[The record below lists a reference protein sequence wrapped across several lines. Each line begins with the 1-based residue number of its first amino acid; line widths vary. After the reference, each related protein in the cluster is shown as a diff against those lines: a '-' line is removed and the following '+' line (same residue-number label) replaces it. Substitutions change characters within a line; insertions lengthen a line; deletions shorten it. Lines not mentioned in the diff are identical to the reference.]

1 MTDFKQQ
8 YGFSLE
14 EWKTCLSVLEQL
26 KDAPLENPDNQP
38 FASLITKI
46 HKNAK
51 KQLKQTNQNTKKDSD
66 VDLLKQAVVSKNA
79 LVGKTVFDH
88 NDNAEQPFYTAF
100 KKPKNCYSCNGLYD
114 KMHSFYHRLCPNCA
128 KLNYNYR
135 GLSIDLQNRNVILTG
150 GRVKVGYSCALKFL
164 RSGANLVVTTRF
176 PALALEQFKKE
187 ADYQKWKDRLTLYGL
202 DLRNLKAVETFI
214 HYYKENYDS
223 LDVLVNNAAQTI
235 QYPSA
240 YYQPLIAQEQT
251 LLIANKSNHLIGNS
265 TPVGEQEQ
273 ALNLFKEPK
282 NDLPLNR
289 FGQPVDFREKNSW
302 NATLE
307 EISTYELLEVNLI
320 NHISPYLMVKALT
333 PLLKAS
339 EFEARFVINV
349 TSSEGQFSYQNKT
362 SYHPHTNMTKAAL
375 NMLTRTSA
383 AAYAKDQIYM
393 NSVDVGWV
401 STGAQESKRK
411 AQFEVGYIPPLDP
424 VDAAARI
431 LHPIYETLI
440 NKEYFV
446 GVLLKNY
453 KPVDW

>member
-1 MTDFKQQ
+1 MDFKEQ

-14 EWKTCLSVLEQL
+14 EWKTCLAVLEQL
-26 KDAPLENPDNQP
+26 KDTPLDNPENQP

-51 KQLKQTNQNTKKDSD
+51 KQLKQTIQTKERASD
-66 VDLLKQAVVSKNA
+66 IELLKQAVISKNA
-79 LVGKTVFDH
+79 LEGKTIFEHENPVQ
-88 NDNAEQPFYTAF
+88 APVYTTF
-100 KKPKNCYSCNGLYD
+100 KKPKNCYSCNALYD
-114 KMHSFYHRLCPNCA
+114 KMHSFYHRLCPDCA
-128 KLNYNYR
+128 TLNYNYR
-135 GLSIDLQNRNVILTG
+135 DLSIDLTNRNVILTG
-150 GRVKVGYSCALKFL
+150 GRVKVGYACALKFL
-164 RSGANLVVTTRF
+164 KNGANLVVTTRF
-176 PALALEQFKKE
+176 PALALEQFKQE
-187 ADYQKWKDRLTLYGL
+187 ADYEIWKDRLVLYGL
-202 DLRNLKAVETFI
+202 DLRNLKAVEAFI
-214 HYYKENYDS
+214 QYYQKNYSS
-223 LDVLVNNAAQTI
+223 LDILVNNAAQTI

-240 YYQPLIAQEQT
+240 YYQPLIVQEQA
-251 LLIANKSNHLIGNS
+251 LLVENKHKYLIENS
-265 TPVGEQEQ
+265 TPVVEGQQ
-273 ALNLFKEPK
+273 ALDLFKENK
-282 NDLPLNR
+282 TELPLNR

-302 NATLE
+302 NARLE

-320 NHISPYLMVKALT
+320 NHISPYLMIKALT

-339 EFEARFVINV
+339 DFEAKFIVNV

-383 AAYAKDQIYM
+383 TAYAKAQIYM

-431 LHPIYETLI
+431 LHPIYEGVAHET
-440 NKEYFV
+440 YFV
-446 GVLLKNY
+446 GALLKHF
-453 KPVDW
+453 KTVDW

>member
-1 MTDFKQQ
+1 MTDFKNQ

-14 EWKTCLSVLEQL
+14 AWETCLSVLEQL
-26 KDAPLENPDNQP
+26 KDRPLENPDNQP

-51 KQLKQTNQNTKKDSD
+51 KQLKQSVQQAQKTSD
-66 VDLLKQAVVSKNA
+66 VSLLKQAVVSKNA
-79 LVGKTVFDH
+79 LEGKTIFEH
-88 NDNAEQPFYTAF
+88 QAGTEKPFYTEF
-100 KKPKNCYSCNGLYD
+100 KKPKNCYSCNALYA

-128 KLNYNYR
+128 ELNYKHR
-135 GLSIDLQNRNVILTG
+135 ALSLDLKNRNVILTG
-150 GRVKVGYSCALKFL
+150 GRVKVGYASALKFL
-164 RSGANLVVTTRF
+164 KNGANLMVTTRF
-176 PALALEQFKKE
+176 PALALEQFKQE
-187 ADYQKWKDRLTLYGL
+187 VDYETWKDRLTLYGL
-202 DLRNLKAVETFI
+202 DLRNIKAVEAFI
-214 HYYKENYDS
+214 SYYKKHYNS

-235 QYPSA
+235 QYPSD
-240 YYQPLIAQEQT
+240 YYQPLIAKEQA
-251 LLIANKSNHLIGNS
+251 LLVKNQRKHLIGNA
-265 TPVGEQEQ
+265 TPVGEKQE
-273 ALNLFKEPK
+273 ALDLFEESTK
-282 NDLPLNR
+282 DLSLNR
-289 FGQPVDFREKNSW
+289 FGQPIDFREKNSW

-320 NHISPYLMVKALT
+320 NHISPYLMIKALT

-339 EFEARFVINV
+339 DFESKFIINV

-362 SYHPHTNMTKAAL
+362 IYHPHTNMTKAAL

-383 AAYAKDQIYM
+383 SAYAKSQIYM

-431 LHPIYETLI
+431 LHPIYEALS
-440 NKEYFV
+440 NKKYLV
-446 GVLLKNY
+446 GSLLKNFI
-453 KPVDW
+453 PVDW

>member
-1 MTDFKQQ
+1 MTDFKDQ

-14 EWKTCLSVLEQL
+14 EWEICLSVLKQL
-26 KDAPLENPDNQP
+26 KDKPLDNPANQP

-51 KQLKQTNQNTKKDSD
+51 KQLKQSVPQVEKKSD
-66 VDLLKQAVVSKNA
+66 VDLLKAAVVSKNA
-79 LVGKTVFDH
+79 LEGRTVFEH
-88 NDNAEQPFYTAF
+88 QEAISPPFYTEF
-100 KKPKNCYSCNGLYD
+100 KKPKNCYSCNVLYA

-128 KLNYNYR
+128 ALNYNYR
-135 GLSIDLQNRNVILTG
+135 GLPVDLTNRKVILTG
-150 GRVKVGYSCALKFL
+150 GRVKVGYACALKFL
-164 RSGANLVVTTRF
+164 KNGADLVVTTRF
-176 PALALEQFKKE
+176 PALALEQFKQE
-187 ADYQKWKDRLTLYGL
+187 ADYENWKDRLTLYGL
-202 DLRNLKAVETFI
+202 DLRNIKAVEGFI
-214 HYYKENYDS
+214 RYYKKHYNR
-223 LDVLVNNAAQTI
+223 LDILVNNAAQTI
-235 QYPSA
+235 QYPGA
-240 YYQPLIAQEQT
+240 YYQPLIA
-251 LLIANKSNHLIGNS
+251 K
-265 TPVGEQEQ
+265 EQ
-273 ALNLFKEPK
+273 ALLTMNSTKYLIENATPVAEKQDALDLFKARTT
-282 NDLPLNR
+282 DLSLNR
-289 FGQPVDFREKNSW
+289 FGQPVDGREKNSW

-320 NHISPYLMVKALT
+320 NHISPYLMIKALT

-339 EFEARFVINV
+339 DFEAKFIINV

-362 SYHPHTNMTKAAL
+362 VYHPHTNMTKAAL

-383 AAYAKDQIYM
+383 SAYAKAQIYM

-431 LHPIYETLI
+431 LHPIHQALVH
-440 NKEYFV
+440 KEYYV
-446 GVLLKNY
+446 GVLLKNF